1 MRSTINLILFAFL
14 LLSCEL
20 TVYGAK
26 CPPTND
32 EGEAL
37 GEMLSE
43 CYDKNNRLIA
53 CPYSNNIKRCFE
65 HHVCVETELGS
76 ELYECKLGEINV
88 DCSVGQIMCV

>member
-37 GEMLSE
+37 GEMVME
-43 CYDKNNRLIA
+43 CYDSNTHLTTCPA
-53 CPYSNNIKRCFE
+53 CAWPIMMLQVSPIGIS
-65 HHVCVETELGS
+65 VEAG
-76 ELYECKLGEINV
+76 K
-88 DCSVGQIMCV
+88 